1 MNKIAFITLSDE
13 GTRLV
18 NRLMEVFPHGDGY
31 VHERSNEKT
40 QAMRFP
46 KVTALTDEIFGKY
59 DGLVY
64 IAPCGAVVRAISGHI
79 KDKRSDPAV
88 VQMDVGG
95 RYAVSLLSGH
105 EGGANELAFAVG
117 NAVGADPV
125 ISTTVDAAKN
135 IIVGVG
141 CRKGKEAVEIVR
153 AIRTA
158 LVEAKIEIGKVRLIA
173 SADVKSQEEGLIAA
187 AKELNLPLRFIPSDD
202 IRSSAREF
210 DHSKFVSDSVNLP
223 AVAEPAALLAG
234 RRTILIRKKQKY
246 DGITVAIAK
255 ENSLSLG

>member
-1 MNKIAFITLSDE
+1 MDKIAFITLSDE

-18 NRLMEVFPHGDGY
+18 NRLMEVFPNGDGF

-40 QAMRFP
+40 GAKRFP
-46 KVTALTDEIFGKY
+46 KVTELTDEIFGKY

-64 IAPCGAVVRAISGHI
+64 IAPCGAVVRAISRHI
-79 KDKRSDPAV
+79 KDKKTDPAV
-88 VQMDVGG
+88 VQMDAGG

-141 CRKGKEAVEIVR
+141 CRKGKEAEKIVH
-153 AIRTA
+153 AVKAA
-158 LVEAKIEIGKVRLIA
+158 LEDAKIDIGMVRLMA
-173 SADVKSQEEGLIAA
+173 SADIKSREEGLIAA
-187 AKELNLPLRFIPSDD
+187 AKELELPLRFIPSDD
-202 IRSSAREF
+202 IRSSTREF
-210 DHSKFVSDSVNLP
+210 DHSKFVLKSVNLP

-234 RRTILIRKKQKY
+234 RRTTLLRQKQAY

>member
-1 MNKIAFITLSDE
+1 MDKIAFITLSNE
-13 GTRLV
+13 GTKLV
-18 NRLMEVFPHGDGY
+18 NRLMEVFPSGDGY

-40 QAMRFP
+40 NAKRFP
-46 KVTALTDEIFGKY
+46 KVTTLTDEIFDKY

-79 KDKRSDPAV
+79 KDKKSDPAV

-105 EGGANELAFAVG
+105 EGGANELAFAIA

-141 CRKGKEAVEIVR
+141 CRKGKEAAKI
-153 AIRTA
+153 
-158 LVEAKIEIGKVRLIA
+158 VEAIKDALGGANIEIGKVRLIA
-173 SADVKSQEEGLIAA
+173 SADVKSKEEGLIAA
-187 AKELNLPLRFIPSDD
+187 AREMSLPLRFIPSDD
-202 IRSSAREF
+202 IRRSTREF
-210 DHSKFVSDSVNLP
+210 DHSNFVLKSVNLP

-234 RRTILIRKKQKY
+234 RRTTLIKKKQAY

>member
-1 MNKIAFITLSDE
+1 MNNIAFITLSDE
-13 GTRLV
+13 GARLV
-18 NRLMEVFPHGDGY
+18 NRLMEVFPNGDGY

-40 QAMRFP
+40 DAKRFP
-46 KVTALTDEIFGKY
+46 KVTILTDEIFCRY

-64 IAPCGAVVRAISGHI
+64 IAPCGAVVRAISRHI
-79 KDKRSDPAV
+79 KDKKTDPAV

-153 AIRTA
+153 SVTA
-158 LVEAKIEIGKVRLIA
+158 ALEEAGLDIGKVRLMA
-173 SADVKSQEEGLIAA
+173 SADVKSKEDGLIAA
-187 AKELNLPLRFIPSDD
+187 AKEMKLPLRFIPSDD
-202 IRSSAREF
+202 IRSSTREF
-210 DHSKFVSDSVNLP
+210 AHSEFVSKSVNLP

-234 RRTILIRKKQKY
+234 RRTTLIKQKQAY